1 MLLLCVKFL
10 VLDFSYK
17 IIHRLL
23 SLLSFLLPYEFNTL
37 MIYNFV
43 DKTFTVFFCLR

>member
-23 SLLSFLLPYEFNTL
+23 SFLLLYEFNTL